1 MQADITNLLTPNCE
15 NCQALCCLA
24 LAFDK
29 GDDFAIDKPAGIP
42 CPNLRHDHQCK
53 IHERLIDQGFSGC
66 VKYSCLGAGQW
77 VSALYGRQTW
87 RKDPSIARDIISDFA
102 IAREM
107 REALELL
114 FAAAKLPLTTSLNAQ
129 REDLIAEITP
139 TGDATRM
146 AISAWSKHIK
156 PRHQAFLKSLR
167 DVIAN

>member
-1 MQADITNLLTPNCE
+1 MSADIQNLLTPDCE

-24 LAFDK
+24 LAIDK

-53 IHERLIDQGFSGC
+53 IHETLTDQGFAGC

-87 RKDPSIARDIISDFA
+87 RKNPSIASAIIGDFA

-114 FAAAKLPLTTSLNAQ
+114 RAAEKLPLTTILNAQ
-129 REDLIAEITP
+129 REALITDITP
-139 TGDATRM
+139 DVDHTRDCLTL
-146 AISAWSKHIK
+146 WPDHIK

-167 DVIAN
+167 ALIAH